1 MIVGDESVQTVLN
14 GWRPEVPEELQDYN
28 WDKANVNEL
37 HVRKHL
43 CESLFKSKCFLL
55 SFWVPL
61 LTGVIVYVFP
71 VSCALAS
78 NISEPPN
85 VFACVSFAS
94 QGTRRID

>member
-61 LTGVIVYVFP
+61 LTGVIVYVYLQAAHWPLIFQ
-71 VSCALAS
+71 SHLTFLL
-78 NISEPPN
+78 
-85 VFACVSFAS
+85 VFRLRLKV
-94 QGTRRID
+94 REE